1 MAKQDILDAIDREIT
16 KLQQARTLLEGGEGA
31 DGAEPAERRAA
42 PKPAAGRPGPAK
54 GTKRRLSEEA
64 RARIAAAQKKR
75 WAKNKESEPEEAAAE

>member
-16 KLQQARTLLEGGEGA
+16 KLQQARTLLDGGEDA
-31 DGAEPAERRAA
+31 DGTAPAERRAA
-42 PKPAAGRPGPAK
+42 PKPAAKQPGPAK

-75 WAKNKESEPEEAAAE
+75 WAKSKESEPEEAAAD